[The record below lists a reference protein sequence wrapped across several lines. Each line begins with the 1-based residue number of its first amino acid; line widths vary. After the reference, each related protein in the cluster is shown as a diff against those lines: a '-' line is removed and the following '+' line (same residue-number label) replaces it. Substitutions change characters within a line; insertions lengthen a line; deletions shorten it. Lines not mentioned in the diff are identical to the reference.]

1 MYIYLC
7 KYNWLIYSIDVILDK
22 SRIKKLIGINKGLDL
37 IQAFK
42 N

>member
-7 KYNWLIYSIDVILDK
+7 KHNWLIYSIDVILDK